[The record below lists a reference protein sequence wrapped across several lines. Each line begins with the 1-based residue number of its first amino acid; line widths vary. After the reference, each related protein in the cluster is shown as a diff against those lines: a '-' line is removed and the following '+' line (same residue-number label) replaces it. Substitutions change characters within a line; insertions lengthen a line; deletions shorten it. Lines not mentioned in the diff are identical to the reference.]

1 MCNLRGTREGECP
14 TCAGKLRRS
23 ESGTKCENEQK
34 LCARLAGCVCL
45 SDRFCARC
53 CCCRPDWIFL
63 SGSKDGVGLCRAAE
77 AAGSDA
83 GGYAVHAI
91 WDGLT
96 LISLY
101 CLLTAL
107 AQRKTR
113 FLAICMLAIAAIPAV
128 SLLLNGLLYAR
139 GKILIPFLL
148 PMLLLCA
155 LVFCGFPAG
164 KREAAALGR
173 RVVSASMGG
182 CLRRKRQH
190 PDKQAFAD

>member
-1 MCNLRGTREGECP
+1 MLYTPYGM
-14 TCAGKLRRS
+14 
-23 ESGTKCENEQK
+23 
-34 LCARLAGCVCL
+34 
-45 SDRFCARC
+45 
-53 CCCRPDWIFL
+53 
-63 SGSKDGVGLCRAAE
+63 
-77 AAGSDA
+77 
-83 GGYAVHAI
+83 
-91 WDGLT
+91 GLT

-113 FLAICMLAIAAIPAV
+113 FLAICMLAIVTIPAV

-155 LVFCGFPAG
+155 QVLCGFLQGSEKP
-164 KREAAALGR
+164 AALGR
-173 RVVSASMGG
+173 RVVSGSMAG